1 MRGVAALVAALAVW
15 VYFGGWVPEVDRS
28 SIRSSIRLPE
38 PRVLGIALAWGS
50 AAFLVV
56 VSLSG
61 LAILGGAVAL
71 LVAATYV
78 ASRRLVAERSRREVM
93 EQWPDF
99 LAILRSRLAAG
110 RSLPEATVE
119 AALHCG
125 NGIELFGHNVQR
137 SLARGAPFGKALEME
152 RSRMSDAVADR
163 VLTSLAFAATAGGGR
178 VADILGLLGQSVG
191 DELRLRRA
199 HDAALTQ
206 QRLTAAVALAAPW
219 ALLLLT
225 VATNPQA
232 ASTYGTAGGAKVLAV
247 GLAMTATGFLLAR
260 RSAKLSKA
268 ARIFR

>member
-15 VYFGGWVPEVDRS
+15 IYFGGWVPEVSRNS
-28 SIRSSIRLPE
+28 FRLPA
-38 PRVLGIALAWGS
+38 PRIIGVSIAWGS

-56 VSLSG
+56 VALSG
-61 LAILGGAVAL
+61 LATLGGAVAL
-71 LVAATYV
+71 LVAAAYV
-78 ASRRLVAERSRREVM
+78 ASRRLVAERSRRAVM

-110 RSLPEATVE
+110 RALPEATVE

-125 NGIELFGHNVQR
+125 NGIELFGLSVQR
-137 SLARGAPFGKALEME
+137 SLAQGAPFSKALDIE
-152 RSRMSDAVADR
+152 RSRMSDSVADR

-206 QRLTAAVALAAPW
+206 QRLTATVALIAPW

-232 ASTYGTAGGAKVLAV
+232 ADVYGTAGGAKVLGL